1 MMKGSWIN
9 LFIVFIVF
17 PFLSKGQ
24 DHIYSQFYNS
34 PIYLNPALTGQFEG
48 DIRFNALYR
57 NQWTGLSGDF
67 SYMSA
72 SADLNLQKLNS
83 GVGLIFNRSS
93 EGTAY
98 LQKNNIA
105 LSYSYIIGGDNFT
118 LSFGL
123 QGGITNQKLNWDK
136 LVFGDQIDINAGI
149 IPGGIS
155 GAERPNVDSRFY
167 FDAAAGGNIVYKN
180 FMLGLGAHHLNR
192 PDESLSGFQTRL
204 PVRISANMSY
214 KLAIVPDQYDRDG
227 AYLIPSIVAYRQQNV
242 MSFSLGTQFK
252 YAGVNAGI
260 WYRND
265 GGTNGNDAIVFS
277 VIFDIFNRR
286 TNGEKF
292 RIGLSHDA
300 TTSKLN
306 YTNTGGTSEIG
317 VGYEKYWPNSSNYG
331 RSNGLRCYDFY

>member
-1 MMKGSWIN
+1 MMKSWWIN
-9 LFIVFIVF
+9 LILMSLIF
-17 PFLSKGQ
+17 PFCSKGQ

-67 SYMSA
+67 SYMTA
-72 SADLNLQKLNS
+72 SADLNLQNLNS

-105 LSYSYIIGGDNFT
+105 LSYSYIIGGDDFT

-136 LVFGDQIDINAGI
+136 LVFGDQIDVSTGI
-149 IPGGIS
+149 IPGAIS
-155 GAERPNVDSRFY
+155 GAERPNVDSKFY
-167 FDAAAGGNIVYKN
+167 FDAAAGSNLVYKN
-180 FMLGLGAHHLNR
+180 FMVGVGIHHLNR
-192 PDESLSGFQTRL
+192 PDESLAGYQAKL
-204 PVRISANMSY
+204 PMRFSANLSY
-214 KLAIVPDQYDRDG
+214 KLPIIPDQYDRDG
-227 AYLIPSIVAYRQQNV
+227 ASIIPSIVAYRQQNV
-242 MSFSLGTQFK
+242 MSFSFGTQIK
-252 YAGVNAGI
+252 YAGINAGI

-292 RIGLSHDA
+292 RIGISHDA

-317 VGYEKYWPNSSNYG
+317 LGYEKYFPNSSNGG
-331 RSNGLRCYDFY
+331 RANGLRCYDFY